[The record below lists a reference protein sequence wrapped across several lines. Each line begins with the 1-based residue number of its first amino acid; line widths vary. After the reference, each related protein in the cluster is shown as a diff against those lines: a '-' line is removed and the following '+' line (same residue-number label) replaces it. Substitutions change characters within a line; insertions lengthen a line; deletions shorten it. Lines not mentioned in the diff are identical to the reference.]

1 MLTKILWMK
10 RVFFSVDLI
19 KKKVSN
25 VYLIEIF
32 DYVYNE
38 RTAEEEIF
46 VRFDVI
52 SDKVNEKL

>member
-1 MLTKILWMK
+1 MDETS
-10 RVFFSVDLI
+10 FFFVDLI